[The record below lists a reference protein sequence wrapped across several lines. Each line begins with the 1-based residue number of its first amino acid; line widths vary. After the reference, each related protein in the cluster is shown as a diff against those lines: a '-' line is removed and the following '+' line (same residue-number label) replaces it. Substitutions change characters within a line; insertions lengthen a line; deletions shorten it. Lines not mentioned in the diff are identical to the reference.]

1 MEYFT
6 TPEQESRLHR
16 EYQQRLDQ
24 EQDRLRMIR
33 ARSTCVSL
41 SPPPF
46 PSHPD
51 RLFFVEPDGHMYLG
65 EIKPE
70 NECPHHPIAGGA
82 YYGVDDLFLREV
94 QSFTARHSRYVVI
107 FQMRK
112 GYSSRAGIYPAR
124 MVCDTEELILE
135 DVQEDLHL
143 S

>member
-6 TPEQESRLHR
+6 TPEQEGRLQR

-33 ARSTCVSL
+33 TRSTCVSL
-41 SPPPF
+41 SPPPLSS
-46 PSHPD
+46 PPD
-51 RLFFVEPDGHMYLG
+51 RLFFVEPDGRIYLG

-70 NECPHHPIAGGA
+70 NECPHHSMEGGA
-82 YYGVDDLFLREV
+82 CYGLDALFLREI
-94 QSFTARHSRYVVI
+94 QSFTARHSGFVVI

-124 MVCDTEELILE
+124 MVCDTEELIVE